1 MRCPMDG
8 SFHLS
13 LIGSACGGGSDWS
26 SQLGNADLNA
36 SGVSVGS
43 DGYSDLG
50 SSIFS
55 TLPDGALYFC
65 PQSESVAT
73 CHVSPSLAQS
83 RLDIRQATSPVSII
97 SRIRF
102 VSFAAQRDSLMAR
115 RYLPDYGGLS
125 ASIVSLDSVNPAR
138 EEFDRLMEN
147 RRMRSGL
154 KVRFCVVFFVLHAR
168 CRGPCSQ
175 SLCLHAE
182 AATVAGD
189 GPEMLCSLQDL
200 SRKVQG
206 IKTEHRS
213 LRAEFQSLNQVG
225 RCRPGLSYSP

>member
-73 CHVSPSLAQS
+73 CHVSPSLAQP
-83 RLDIRQATSPVSII
+83 RLDIRHATSPVSII

-154 KVRFCVVFFVLHAR
+154 KVLFCVWSFSCCTHA
-168 CRGPCSQ
+168 
-175 SLCLHAE
+175 A
-182 AATVAGD
+182 
-189 GPEMLCSLQDL
+189 
-200 SRKVQG
+200 
-206 IKTEHRS
+206 
-213 LRAEFQSLNQVG
+213 VG
-225 RCRPGLSYSP
+225 RVRSPSACTLKPPRWRETDQRCCALCRICRARSKASRPSIGRFAPSFSH